1 MYLRALVADAH
12 SSWFVALEAFQD
24 ADYVLTTRGAAT
36 PGHVPDYLI
45 TQLAKV
51 LQQDSQLPLN
61 ESDDEYATTRL
72 VGYAE

>member
-1 MYLRALVADAH
+1 MLD

-24 ADYVLTTRGAAT
+24 ADYVLTTRGATA

-45 TQLAKV
+45 MQLAKV
-51 LQQDSQLPLN
+51 LQQGSRLLLN
-61 ESDDEYATTRL
+61 ESDEDYATTRP